1 MKEIRLELN
10 KSNYNDFIRC
20 LQNLKDICNDVQID
34 DGIIRQRNN
43 ENTAIFEFDMS
54 AILSDVSLTLTDI
67 KQKLDLLKTFQDTQ
81 DVNIYVAEPEDE
93 EKEGP
98 GFFEFSDTF
107 SSIRCMAPNAK
118 YVDNKFITLE
128 ELTSISSFDENDLI
142 LERELSNIIT
152 NRMRVVSTN
161 FNVKS
166 IRIDFQGETA
176 SITAATQAKS
186 ESAKFITGIP
196 INEMIIQNSFS
207 NIPVVPFCI
216 DHDTAIEFKMFKE
229 KDPSSGNTVTNK
241 ISTTLGQ
248 VDIKIFSRSS
258 ILTEE

>member
-1 MKEIRLELN
+1 LN
-10 KSNYNDFIRC
+10 
-20 LQNLKDICNDVQID
+20 NLKEICNDVQID
-34 DGIIRQRNN
+34 NGIIRQRNN

-54 AILSDVSLTLTDI
+54 AILSDVSLTLTDL

-81 DVNIYVAEPEDE
+81 DVQIYIATPEDE
-93 EKEGP
+93 ETEGP
-98 GFFEFSDTF
+98 GFFEFSDSF
-107 SSIRCMAPNAK
+107 SSIRFMTPNMK
-118 YVDNKFITLE
+118 YIDNKFITLE

-152 NRMRVVSTN
+152 NRIRVVSTN

-166 IRIDFQGETA
+166 IRIDFHGETA

-186 ESAKFITGIP
+186 ESAKFINDIP
-196 INEMIIQNSFS
+196 INEVVIQDSFS

-216 DHDTAIEFKMFKE
+216 DKDTPLEFRLFKE
-229 KDPSSGNTVTNK
+229 KDASSNTVTNK